1 MFPSITATT
10 LCTPWVSH
18 SHPQTSPGASPRSA
32 GRSGLGS
39 YQIFAFALGPS
50 KHEILC
56 ASFKI
61 EVCFPQ
67 SCRASIIKPHWPSKP
82 NATGLVFQCQTP
94 RLGSLA
100 WGSELS
106 CRRTSA
112 AAFSRLWVT
121 CPGHMGFTCVMS
133 PPLLPKSLRFLP
145 YVFSCRRPL
154 LAVSIIFFSHGGCAI
169 VVIWWVCL

>member
-106 CRRTSA
+106 L
-112 AAFSRLWVT
+112 LWENLCSIISFQFV
-121 CPGHMGFTCVMS
+121 GGLVGMGFDCIVTA
-133 PPLLPKSLRFLP
+133 PFLP
-145 YVFSCRRPL
+145 SGCGFFVFL
-154 LAVSIIFFSHGGCAI
+154 
-169 VVIWWVCL
+169 